1 MRFRTAAL
9 YPLPI
14 LFAVALLSVLFVA
27 SKAVAA
33 SGEPKYGGTLVFA
46 LPPNSI
52 SLDPP
57 FQLGDPDVFITQA
70 TYDNLL
76 MVQPDLSVKPELAT
90 SWEHNDELTSYT
102 FHLRRGVKFHHGKEF
117 KAEDVA
123 FTFERLLDPVLD
135 SPARSIFEVIKDIVV
150 VDDYTVR
157 YDLVAPNGF
166 FPESLSIFQARI
178 VPSDVDVER
187 LTLEE
192 FGTGPFMLAEY
203 LPNERATLVRNPDY
217 WEEGKPYLDELVMLN
232 IGEVASRD
240 EALKSGDADI
250 VYQLSPQ
257 SIPGLEV
264 HPDTMVLTATSFSYI
279 GLPMP
284 TDVAP
289 FDNKLVRKAMQAATD
304 RQAINQAALLGLGV
318 IARDHPI
325 HPDHPVFAAEHAPP
339 DYDPELAASL
349 LEQAGYP
356 DGIDVVLHTAD
367 IGTGTIELAVA
378 YKESA
383 APAGIRVNIKRHPSE
398 GWFDNVW
405 NNGLF
410 TVVNWFGRSPDQAL
424 SVQIHSDSAWNAT
437 RYGNPVVD
445 ELIERARAQD
455 IEGQRESYGEIQ
467 RILIDDVPRI
477 SIAFTPWLY
486 GARTDVR
493 GVAPHPLGWP
503 LVQDAWLDE

>member
-1 MRFRTAAL
+1 MKSRTASL
-9 YPLPI
+9 HPLPI
-14 LFAVALLSVLFVA
+14 LLAVALVSVLCVA
-27 SKAVAA
+27 SRAA
-33 SGEPKYGGTLVFA
+33 AEEPKYGGTLVFA

-76 MVQPDLSVKPELAT
+76 MIQPDLSVKPELAT
-90 SWEHNDELTSYT
+90 SWEPNDDLSSYT
-102 FHLRRGVKFHHGKEF
+102 FHLRKGVKFHHGKAF
-117 KAEDVA
+117 KAEDVI
-123 FTFERLLDPVLD
+123 FTFDRLLDPELD
-135 SPARSIFEVIKDIVV
+135 SPARSIFEVIKGIVV
-150 VDDYTVR
+150 LDDYTVR
-157 YDLVAPNGF
+157 FDLVAPNAF

-178 VPSDVDVER
+178 LPADVDIGR

-192 FGTGPFMLAEY
+192 FGTGPFKLSEY

-217 WEEGKPYLDELVMLN
+217 WEAGKPYLDELVMLN
-232 IGEVASRD
+232 ISEVASRD
-240 EALKSGDADI
+240 EALKSGDAHI
-250 VYQLSPQ
+250 TYQLSPQ
-257 SIPGLEV
+257 SIPGLEA
-264 HPDTMVLTATSFSYI
+264 HPATTVLKATSFSYI

-325 HPDHPVFAAEHAPP
+325 HPDHPVFAPQYAPP
-339 DYDPELAASL
+339 DYDPDLARSL
-349 LEQAGYP
+349 LAQAGYP
-356 DGIDVVLHTAD
+356 DGIDVTLHTAD

-383 APAGIRVNIKRHPSE
+383 APAGIRVQIQRHPSE

-424 SVQIHSDSAWNAT
+424 SVQIHTESAWNAT
-437 RYGNPVVD
+437 RYHNPVVD
-445 ELIERARAQD
+445 ELIERARGQD
-455 IEGQRESYGEIQ
+455 LEGQRESYGEIQ

-477 SIAFTPWLY
+477 SVAFTPWVY
-486 GARTDVR
+486 GVRKEVR

>member
-1 MRFRTAAL
+1 MRIKSASL
-9 YPLPI
+9 YPLPA
-14 LFAVALLSVLFVA
+14 LLAVALACVLFIA
-27 SKAVAA
+27 SKVAA
-33 SGEPKYGGTLVFA
+33 ESEEPKYGGTLVFA

-57 FQLGDPDVFITQA
+57 FQLGDPDLFITQA

-90 SWEHNDELTSYT
+90 SWEHDEDLSSYT
-102 FHLRRGVKFHHGKEF
+102 FHLRQGVKFHHGKEF
-117 KAEDVA
+117 KAEDVV
-123 FTFERLLDPVLD
+123 FTFGRLLDPELD
-135 SPARSIFEVIKDIVV
+135 SPARSIFEVIEEIVV
-150 VDDYTVR
+150 IDDHTVR
-157 YDLVAPNGF
+157 FDLVAPNGF

-192 FGTGPFMLAEY
+192 FGTGPFMLEEY

-217 WEEGKPYLDELVMLN
+217 WEEGMPYLDELVMLN
-232 IGEVASRD
+232 ISEVASRD

-257 SIPGLEV
+257 SIPGLEA
-264 HPDTMVLTATSFSYI
+264 HPDTTVLNATSFSYI

-284 TDVAP
+284 TEVAP

-318 IARDHPI
+318 IGRDHPI
-325 HPDHPVFAAEHAPP
+325 HPDHPVFAPQFAPP

-356 DGIDVVLHTAD
+356 DGIDVTLHTAD

-437 RYGNPVVD
+437 QYKNPVID

-455 IEGQRESYGEIQ
+455 LEGQRESYGEIQ
-467 RILIDDVPRI
+467 RMLIDDVPRI

>member
-1 MRFRTAAL
+1 MRTRTASPN
-9 YPLPI
+9 PL
-14 LFAVALLSVLFVA
+14 LKLLAVALVSVLFFA
-27 SKAVAA
+27 FEAIAE

-76 MVQPDLSVKPELAT
+76 MIQPDLSTKPELAT
-90 SWEHNDELTSYT
+90 SWEPNDDLSSYT
-102 FHLRRGVKFHHGKEF
+102 FHLRQGVKFHHGKEF

-123 FTFERLLDPVLD
+123 FTFKRLLDPVLD

-150 VDDYTVR
+150 LDDHTVR
-157 YDLVAPNGF
+157 FDLVAPNGF

-178 VPSDVDVER
+178 LPADVDVER

-192 FGTGPFMLAEY
+192 FGTGPFMLSEY
-203 LPNERATLVRNPDY
+203 LPNERATMVRNPDY

-232 IGEVASRD
+232 ISEVASRD
-240 EALKSGDADI
+240 EALKGGDAHL

-257 SIPGLEV
+257 SIPGLDA
-264 HPDTMVLTATSFSYI
+264 HPETTVLKSTSFSYI

-284 TDVAP
+284 TQVAP

-318 IARDHPI
+318 IGRDHPI
-325 HPDHPVFAAEHAPP
+325 HPDHPVFASQYAPP
-339 DYDPELAASL
+339 DYDPDLAASL

-356 DGIDVVLHTAD
+356 DGIDVTLHTAD

-378 YKESA
+378 YKERA
-383 APAGIRVNIKRHPSE
+383 APAGIRVQIKRHPSE

-405 NNGLF
+405 NNDLF

-424 SVQIHSDSAWNAT
+424 SVQTHSGSAWNAP
-437 RYGNPVVD
+437 RYNNPMVD
-445 ELIERARAQD
+445 ELIERARGQD
-455 IEGQRESYGEIQ
+455 LEGQRESYGEIQ
-467 RILIDDVPRI
+467 RTLIDDVPRI
-477 SIAFTPWLY
+477 VVAFTPWLY
-486 GARTDVR
+486 GARAEVK

>member
-1 MRFRTAAL
+1 MRSRMLSLRAFPSL
-9 YPLPI
+9 L
-14 LFAVALLSVLFVA
+14 AVALACVLFVA
-27 SKAVAA
+27 SRAGAE
-33 SGEPKYGGTLVFA
+33 SGEPKYGGALVFA

-90 SWEHNDELTSYT
+90 SWEHNEDLSSYT
-102 FHLRRGVKFHHGKEF
+102 FHLRQGVKFHHGKEF
-117 KAEDVA
+117 KAEDVV
-123 FTFERLLDPVLD
+123 FTFERLLDPELD
-135 SPARSIFEVIKDIVV
+135 SPARSIFEVIEEIVV
-150 VDDYTVR
+150 IDDYTVR
-157 YDLVAPNGF
+157 FDLVAPNGF

-232 IGEVASRD
+232 ISEVASRD

-257 SIPGLEV
+257 SIPGLEA
-264 HPDTMVLTATSFSYI
+264 HPETTVLKATSFSYI

-284 TDVAP
+284 TEVAP

-318 IARDHPI
+318 IGRDHPI
-325 HPDHPVFAAEHAPP
+325 HPDHPVFAPSARAARLRPRAGG
-339 DYDPELAASL
+339 LAAG
-349 LEQAGYP
+349 AGRLPGRDRRHPAYRRYR
-356 DGIDVVLHTAD
+356 DGDHRAGGGVQGERRARRHP
-367 IGTGTIELAVA
+367 GQHQ
-378 YKESA
+378 A
-383 APAGIRVNIKRHPSE
+383 APLGGVVRQRVEQRALHRRQLVRPQPGS
-398 GWFDNVW
+398 GAQ
-405 NNGLF
+405 
-410 TVVNWFGRSPDQAL
+410 RPDSQ
-424 SVQIHSDSAWNAT
+424 
-437 RYGNPVVD
+437 
-445 ELIERARAQD
+445 
-455 IEGQRESYGEIQ
+455 
-467 RILIDDVPRI
+467 
-477 SIAFTPWLY
+477 
-486 GARTDVR
+486 
-493 GVAPHPLGWP
+493 
-503 LVQDAWLDE
+503 